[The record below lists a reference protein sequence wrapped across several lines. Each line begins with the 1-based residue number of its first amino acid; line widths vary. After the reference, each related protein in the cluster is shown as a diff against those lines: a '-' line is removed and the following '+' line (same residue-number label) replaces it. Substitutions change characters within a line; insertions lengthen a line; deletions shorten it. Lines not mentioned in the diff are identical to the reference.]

1 MGKGERG
8 EEEEEGGGGGAHQSV
23 GSFPLLL
30 ALCLFNPR
38 HEGTK
43 TLPPSNAILL
53 DAGGGSPEY
62 SRDGGLSNGMTS

>member
-1 MGKGERG
+1 MGKGGREK
-8 EEEEEGGGGGAHQSV
+8 EEEEGGGAHQSV

-30 ALCLFNPR
+30 ALCLFNPW

-53 DAGGGSPEY
+53 DAGGGFPEY
-62 SRDGGLSNGMTS
+62 SRDGGYLTG